1 MPLLPSE
8 LGRID
13 WWVSIQCLFPLSF
26 SRNIDFCPGEPC
38 LPDKDCLP
46 FSLLD
51 ICLTSD
57 FRTPQKEYIFSRPC
71 NFPHLSLQLSESLT
85 SAHSYI
91 TEFLI
96 SVLWLLIGVWP
107 KLDICMAF
115 QHENIYLWLSYRTCK
130 YPNDKDENRN
140 QSLHAIVQTEPTFV
154 YSDLGDL
161 QQPHL
166 CAMAK
171 TEVHTLGPLVLSQ
184 PFFVHSALH
193 RVEVRL
199 L

>member
-13 WWVSIQCLFPLSF
+13 WWVSVQCLFSLSF
-26 SRNIDFCPGEPC
+26 TQNIDFCPGEPC
-38 LPDKDCLP
+38 LPDEDYLS

-51 ICLTSD
+51 ICHTSD
-57 FRTPQKEYIFSRPC
+57 FRTPQKEYIFSHPC
-71 NFPHLSLQLSESLT
+71 NYPHLSLQLSESLT

-91 TEFLI
+91 TEFLF
-96 SVLWLLIGVWP
+96 SVLWLFIGVWP

-140 QSLHAIVQTEPTFV
+140 QVPSCHSAERTYLFC
-154 YSDLGDL
+154 SDLGDSNL
-161 QQPHL
+161 SHL
-166 CAMAK
+166 CVWLTCVQWQK
-171 TEVHTLGPLVLSQ
+171 LKCSLGPLVHLS
-184 PFFVHSALH
+184 
-193 RVEVRL
+193 RL
-199 L
+199 LFTVLCTE